1 MHCFSFD
8 IETIPDVEFGR
19 KMWQLDDLSDQD
31 VGTAMSF
38 KRQQATGNEFLP
50 LHQQQIVAISVALR
64 TGDSFRV
71 WTLGDRDADEAEII
85 RRFYAGIERYSPDLV
100 SWNGSGFDLPVLH
113 YRALKHG
120 IQAPRYWEMGDSDRE
135 FRYSNYLSRFHW
147 RHIDLMD
154 VLAGFQMRG
163 RASLDQIA
171 VMLGFPGKLGM
182 SGDKVWQ
189 CWLDGGIDDIR
200 DYCESDVLNT
210 YLVYLRF
217 EYMRGNLDDAAL
229 EREFE
234 LVRTTLAD
242 MDRPHLNEF
251 LAAWAAAMMAR
262 GLSQSKAKRFLL
274 PAHCKVRQSCFS
286 GVSDTATTMRLSF
299 SR

>member
-19 KMWQLDDLSDQD
+19 RMWDLEGLSDED
-31 VGTAMSF
+31 VGTAMFF

-50 LHQQQIVAISVALR
+50 LHQQKVVAISVALR
-64 TGDSFRV
+64 SGDSFRV
-71 WTLGDRDADEAEII
+71 WTLGDKEADEAEIVG
-85 RRFYAGIERYSPDLV
+85 RFYAGIERYAPTLV

-120 IQAPRYWEMGDSDRE
+120 IQAPRYWETGDNERE
-135 FRYSNYLSRFHW
+135 FRYNNYLGRFHW
-147 RHIDLMD
+147 RHVDLMD

-182 SGDKVWQ
+182 SGDKVWP
-189 CWLDGGIDDIR
+189 CWLEGGIDEIR
-200 DYCESDVLNT
+200 NYCETDVLNT
-210 YLVYLRF
+210 HLVYLRF
-217 EYMRGNLDDAAL
+217 EFMRGNLDEKGL
-229 EREFE
+229 QRELE
-234 LVRTTLAD
+234 LVRSTITA

-251 LAAWAAAMMAR
+251 AAAWPKEMAPSLGGKAR
-262 GLSQSKAKRFLL
+262 GIKVCRPWVVSKSWRPSKRIVF
-274 PAHCKVRQSCFS
+274 
-286 GVSDTATTMRLSF
+286 
-299 SR
+299 

>member
-8 IETIPDVEFGR
+8 IETIPDIEFGR
-19 KMWQLDDLSDQD
+19 RMWDLDDLSDAD
-31 VGTAMSF
+31 VGTAMTF
-38 KRQQATGNEFLP
+38 MRQQATGSDFLP
-50 LHQQQIVAISVALR
+50 LHQQRVVAISVALR
-64 TGDSFRV
+64 TADSFRV

-85 RRFYAGIERYSPDLV
+85 RRFFAGIERYSPELV

-135 FRYSNYLSRFHW
+135 FKFNNYLSRFHW

-163 RASLDQIA
+163 RASLDQMA

-189 CWLDGGIDDIR
+189 CWLDGGIDEIR
-200 DYCESDVLNT
+200 DYCETDVLNT
-210 YLVYLRF
+210 FLVYLRF
-217 EYMRGNLDDAAL
+217 EFMRGNLDETSL
-229 EREFE
+229 QREFD
-234 LVRTTLAD
+234 LVRSTLKEAD
-242 MDRPHLNEF
+242 QPHLNDF
-251 LAAWAAAMMAR
+251 LAAW
-262 GLSQSKAKRFLL
+262 
-274 PAHCKVRQSCFS
+274 KV
-286 GVSDTATTMRLSF
+286 A
-299 SR
+299 